1 MTDSTAE
8 IQHILIVEDS
18 LDQAN
23 LLRRWLESSSEFQ
36 VTTVQDGVRGSSMAQ
51 KRRWSLVITDINL
64 PGSDGIEVIRAS
76 KAIHPETPVLAMT
89 AYRDQSYSARA
100 LKEGADGFLHKPLN
114 HPQLLERVK
123 ELLKTGGT
131 VQASG
136 GPTVM
141 AIGAHP
147 DNVESGCGG
156 ILLRH
161 LDHGHRVVVF
171 VLTQSEEDG
180 TRSDRLG
187 EAELAAR
194 LMGCRVVFA
203 DLPAGKIEG
212 NEEAAAAIA
221 RVLEAFEPSV
231 LYVPS
236 EKDSHR
242 DHRAAHTAAL
252 AAATSVPTVYGYQSR
267 TSTVEFQPEVFV
279 EISEYIKR
287 KKEILTLFQTPE
299 LNRPWLTP
307 AFVDASAIYW
317 SRYAG
322 FRRVEPLEVIRG
334 AGSPRATAASTAS
347 HRPADVVQVAG

>member
-1 MTDSTAE
+1 MTGSAAE
-8 IQHILIVEDS
+8 TQHILIVEDS

-36 VTTVQDGVRGSSMAQ
+36 VTTVQDGVRGSSTAQ
-51 KRRWSLVITDINL
+51 ERRWSLVITDINL

-89 AYRDQSYSARA
+89 AYKDQSYSARA

-114 HPQLLERVK
+114 HPELLQRVK

-131 VQASG
+131 IQASG
-136 GPTVM
+136 RSTVM
-141 AIGAHP
+141 AIAAHV
-147 DNVESGCGG
+147 DAVESGCGG

-161 LDHGHRVVVF
+161 LDQGHRVVIF

-180 TRSDRLG
+180 SRSDRLG

-203 DLPAGKIEG
+203 DLPPGSIE
-212 NEEAAAAIA
+212 NNPEASEAVA
-221 RVLEAFEPSV
+221 RVLEAFEPSL

-236 EKDSHR
+236 VQDSHADR
-242 DHRAAHTAAL
+242 RGAHTAAL
-252 AAATSVPTVYGYQSR
+252 AAGTSVPSVYGYQSR
-267 TSTVEFQPEVFV
+267 SSTVEFQPSVFV
-279 EISEYIKR
+279 EVSEYIQR
-287 KKEILTLFQTPE
+287 KKEILTLFQTPD

-317 SRYAG
+317 SRFAG
-322 FRRVEPLEVIRG
+322 FRRVEPLEVIR
-334 AGSPRATAASTAS
+334 AGSTQRPTTISAAAN
-347 HRPADVVQVAG
+347 HPADAFQVTG